1 MALKLPITRFT
12 FNSIKFNLPLY
23 NMADRVDLKPSQIRG
38 KKYTAI
44 IYKGDDKL
52 KTVHF
57 GQFGAS
63 DFTKHKNEK
72 RKQLYIQRHEDN
84 EKWGKEGITTSGF
97 WAKHLLWNKPT
108 IESSKKDIESRFGV
122 KIN

>member
-1 MALKLPITRFT
+1 
-12 FNSIKFNLPLY
+12 
-23 NMADRVDLKPSQIRG
+23 MADKVDLSTSKIRG

-44 IYKGDDKL
+44 IYKGDDKI

-63 DFTKHKNEK
+63 DFTKHKNEE
-72 RKQLYIQRHEDN
+72 RKQRYIDRHRDN
-84 EKWGKEGITTSGF
+84 ENWSKAGITSAGF
-97 WAKHLLWNKPT
+97 WSRWSLWNKPT
-108 IESSKKDIESRFGV
+108 IQASKSDIESRFNV